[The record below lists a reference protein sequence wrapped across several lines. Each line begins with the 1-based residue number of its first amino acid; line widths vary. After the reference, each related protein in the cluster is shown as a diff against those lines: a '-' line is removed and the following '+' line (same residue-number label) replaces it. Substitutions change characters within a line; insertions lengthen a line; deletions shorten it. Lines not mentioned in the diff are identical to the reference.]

1 LFQLVNYD
9 FNANIHFYKFNE
21 LNILLDVNSG
31 AVHLLDEQ
39 AAKIIQNLVK
49 YQGDFY
55 RAMEDCYSEYSM
67 EDLTDTVYELLGLW
81 EDGALFTD
89 KDEDINPELFSLS
102 VKALCLNVAHLCNMK
117 CEYCFAS
124 QGDFNTK
131 KGLMS
136 IEVGQKAID
145 FLIAR
150 SEGRRNLEIDFFGG
164 EPLLN
169 FDVVKQLVSYAR
181 QREEETGRKFNF
193 TLTTNA
199 VLLSDESMD
208 FIIDN
213 DISIILSLD
222 GRPEINDRHRLLNN
236 GQGSYDI
243 IIDNIRN
250 AVARQPVSYYV
261 RGTFTRYNQNFS
273 LDVKHMAEQGFE
285 SLSMEPAVGADSDF
299 SIRREDL
306 PWVLAEYEKLTE
318 LLLEYFNKGQAVN
331 FFHFDLDLQKGPC
344 LAKRVS
350 GCGAG
355 SEYLVITPEGDIYPC
370 HQFVGEKIFFLG
382 NLMQSHLDE
391 KIQAAFRNN
400 HLENKPECIKCW
412 ARYFC
417 GGGCH
422 ANNYYRNHDI
432 STPDDISCQMQ
443 KKRIEAAIYLEIH
456 KREY

>member
-1 LFQLVNYD
+1 MFQLINYD
-9 FNANIHFYKFNE
+9 FNANIHYYEFKE
-21 LNILLDVNSG
+21 LKIILDVNSG
-31 AVHLLDEQ
+31 AIHLLDEP
-39 AAKIIQNLVK
+39 AFKIVRNLVK
-49 YQGDFY
+49 HQGDFY
-55 RAMEDCYSEYSM
+55 RAMEDCSSEYSM
-67 EDLTDTVYELLGLW
+67 EELTDTVYELLGLC
-81 EDGALFTD
+81 EDGALFTE

-102 VKALCLNVAHLCNMK
+102 TKALCLNVAHLCNMK

-136 IEVGQKAID
+136 IEVGRKAID
-145 FLIAR
+145 FLISK
-150 SEGRRNLEIDFFGG
+150 SEGRRNLEVDFFGG

-169 FDVVKQLVSYAR
+169 IEVVKQIVNYAR
-181 QREEETGRKFNF
+181 KREEETGHQFNF
-193 TLTTNA
+193 TLTTNS
-199 VLLSDESMD
+199 VLLTDEIMD
-208 FIIDN
+208 FIISN

-236 GQGSYDI
+236 GKGSYNI
-243 IIDNIRN
+243 IMPNIRN
-250 AVARQPVSYYV
+250 AVARNPVSYYV
-261 RGTFTRYNQNFS
+261 RGTFTRHNPNFS

-285 SLSMEPAVGADSDF
+285 SLSMEPAVGADGDF

-318 LLLEYFNKGQAVN
+318 LLLDYFKKGQTVN
-331 FFHFDLDLQKGPC
+331 FFHYNLNLQAGPC

-370 HQFVGEKIFFLG
+370 HQLVGEKDFYLG
-382 NLMQSHLDE
+382 NLAQNQLDE
-391 KIQAAFRNN
+391 KIQAAFRAN
-400 HLENKPECIKCW
+400 HLGNKPECVKCW

-432 STPDDISCQMQ
+432 KKPDEISCQMQ
-443 KKRIEAAIYLEIH
+443 KKRIEAAIYLDIH
-456 KREY
+456 KTLL